1 MSGAGDVFRP
11 AAPTAAERVAWP
23 DGWGTRFLVFVDVEE
38 EFDWAAPPDRTRRA
52 TTAMRAFPAAH
63 RRFADR
69 EVPLAC
75 MVDHP
80 IATDPSAAAILR
92 DVLTDGRS
100 AVGAQLHAWVTP
112 PHEEAL
118 TPANS
123 FPGNLPEALE
133 AAKIDALTA
142 AIEAGIGV
150 RPSAYRAGRY
160 GIGPRTLRLLR
171 ERGYRIDSSMRARYA
186 YAGEGGP
193 DFAAI
198 GPHAFRRE
206 GMVELPLTTVFT
218 GALRRRGA
226 GLYGKLGTVPKA
238 RGAAARLGL
247 LSRVALT
254 PEGMPLADA
263 LAAIDAGLDEG
274 VGLLSLSFHSPSLVP
289 GFTPYT
295 RDAADLAG
303 FWRWWDAVLDRLA
316 ALGIVPTT
324 LAEVEAAT
332 LLA

>member
-1 MSGAGDVFRP
+1 MSGAGDAFRP
-11 AAPTAAERVAWP
+11 TPPTAAERVDWP
-23 DGWGTRFLVFVDVEE
+23 AGWGTRFLVFVDVEE
-38 EFDWAAPPDRTRRA
+38 EFDWTAPPDRMRHA

-69 EVPLAC
+69 GVPLAC

-80 IATDPSAAAILR
+80 VATDPAAAAILR
-92 DVLTDGRS
+92 DVVADGRS
-100 AVGAQLHAWVTP
+100 AIGAQLHAWVTP
-112 PHEEAL
+112 PHDEAL

-142 AIEAGIGV
+142 AIESATGV
-150 RPSAYRAGRY
+150 PPTAYRAGRY
-160 GIGPRTLRLLR
+160 GIGPRTLALLR
-171 ERGYRIDSSMRARYA
+171 ARGYRIDSSMRARYS
-186 YAGEGGP
+186 YAEEGGP
-193 DFAAI
+193 DFGAI
-198 GPHAFRRE
+198 GAHAFRRD

-218 GALRRRGA
+218 GALRRHGPS
-226 GLYGKLGTVPKA
+226 LYGALGRLPKG

-263 LAAIDAGLDEG
+263 LAAIDVAVEEG
-274 VGLLSLSFHSPSLVP
+274 VRLLSLSFHSPSLVP
-289 GFTPYT
+289 GFTPYV
-295 RDAADLAG
+295 RSDADLAG
-303 FWRWWDAVLDRLA
+303 FWRWWDAVLDRLS
-316 ALGIVPTT
+316 LRGIAPTT

-332 LLA
+332 VLA